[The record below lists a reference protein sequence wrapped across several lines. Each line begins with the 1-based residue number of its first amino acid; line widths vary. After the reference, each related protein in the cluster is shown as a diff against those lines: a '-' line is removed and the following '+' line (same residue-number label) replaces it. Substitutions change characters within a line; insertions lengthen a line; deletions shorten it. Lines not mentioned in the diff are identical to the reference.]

1 MKHFKTLVLLILTIL
16 LVAGV
21 LCGCAVQTG
30 EQPGIS
36 SLPHITIGSDTY
48 PPFVYLDN
56 NGDPTGIDVEIAV
69 EAFRRMGYQAV
80 FTTIDWEQ
88 KRTLVDNG
96 EIDCIWGCFSMD
108 GREQDYQ
115 WAGPYMVS
123 RQIIAVNAKSD
134 IYAMDDLNGK
144 TIAVQSTGK
153 PEEIFLQSGQADI
166 PQFEDIISLEDRGV
180 QYAALDCGY
189 VDAIAAHETAILQYM
204 TDYGADFRILDE
216 PLLITGIGAAF
227 SVDDDRGL
235 AQELMDTFAQMRQ
248 DGTMQ
253 EIVGRYLEH
262 PETYLEV
269 ECLEP
274 KSFADHIQQK
284 ILARLYCCG
293 YFPPRNRFR
302 AFQTGGYAKLRA
314 EAGGS
319 DRVYQEAVR

>member
-1 MKHFKTLVLLILTIL
+1 MGRKKSYIQIWGVLLCGVCLAAGLLT
-16 LVAGV
+16 G
-21 LCGCAVQTG
+21 CGNRADDGGATAK
-30 EQPGIS
+30 EAK
-36 SLPHITIGSDTY
+36 ITVGCDDFA
-48 PPFVYLDN
+48 PFSYVD
-56 NGDPTGIDVEIAV
+56 GDGNMTGIDVKLGK

-166 PQFEDIISLEDRGV
+166 PQFEDIISLEDRSV

-274 KSFADHIQQK
+274 
-284 ILARLYCCG
+284 
-293 YFPPRNRFR
+293 
-302 AFQTGGYAKLRA
+302 
-314 EAGGS
+314 
-319 DRVYQEAVR
+319 

>member
-1 MKHFKTLVLLILTIL
+1 MMKRIKTLVLLILTVL

-21 LCGCAVQTG
+21 LCGCAAQTG

-144 TIAVQSTGK
+144 TIAVQST
-153 PEEIFLQSGQADI
+153 
-166 PQFEDIISLEDRGV
+166 
-180 QYAALDCGY
+180 
-189 VDAIAAHETAILQYM
+189 
-204 TDYGADFRILDE
+204 DFRILDE

-274 KSFADHIQQK
+274 
-284 ILARLYCCG
+284 
-293 YFPPRNRFR
+293 
-302 AFQTGGYAKLRA
+302 
-314 EAGGS
+314 
-319 DRVYQEAVR
+319 

>member
-1 MKHFKTLVLLILTIL
+1 M
-16 LVAGV
+16 
-21 LCGCAVQTG
+21 
-30 EQPGIS
+30 
-36 SLPHITIGSDTY
+36 
-48 PPFVYLDN
+48 
-56 NGDPTGIDVEIAV
+56 
-69 EAFRRMGYQAV
+69 
-80 FTTIDWEQ
+80 
-88 KRTLVDNG
+88 DNG

-166 PQFEDIISLEDRGV
+166 PQFEDIISLEDRSV

-189 VDAIAAHETAILQYM
+189 VDAIAANETDILQYM

-274 KSFADHIQQK
+274 
-284 ILARLYCCG
+284 
-293 YFPPRNRFR
+293 
-302 AFQTGGYAKLRA
+302 
-314 EAGGS
+314 
-319 DRVYQEAVR
+319 

>member
-1 MKHFKTLVLLILTIL
+1 MEIEGIVRMKHTKTLILLILSVL
-16 LVAGV
+16 LVTGA
-21 LCGCAVQTG
+21 LCGCAAQTP
-30 EQPGIS
+30 EQPDAS
-36 SLPHITIGSDTY
+36 SLPQITIGSDTY

-56 NGDPTGIDVEIAV
+56 NGDPTGIDVEIAS

-88 KRTLVDNG
+88 KKTLLDSG

-123 RQIIAVNAKSD
+123 RQVIAVNAASD
-134 IYAMDDLNGK
+134 IYAMSDLNGK

-153 PEEIFLQSGQADI
+153 PEEIFLKSGEPDI
-166 PQFEDIISLEDRGV
+166 PQFEDIISLEDRGI
-180 QYAALDCGY
+180 QYATLDCGY
-189 VDAIAAHETAILQYM
+189 VDAIAAHETTILQYM
-204 TDYGADFRILDE
+204 ADYGADFRILEE

-227 SVDDDRGL
+227 SVNDDRGL
-235 AQELMDTFAQMRQ
+235 AQELTDTFAQMRQ

-269 ECLEP
+269 ECLE
-274 KSFADHIQQK
+274 Q
-284 ILARLYCCG
+284 
-293 YFPPRNRFR
+293 
-302 AFQTGGYAKLRA
+302 
-314 EAGGS
+314 
-319 DRVYQEAVR
+319 

>member
-1 MKHFKTLVLLILTIL
+1 M
-16 LVAGV
+16 
-21 LCGCAVQTG
+21 QTG

-166 PQFEDIISLEDRGV
+166 PQFEDIISLEDRSV

-274 KSFADHIQQK
+274 
-284 ILARLYCCG
+284 
-293 YFPPRNRFR
+293 
-302 AFQTGGYAKLRA
+302 
-314 EAGGS
+314 
-319 DRVYQEAVR
+319 

>member
-1 MKHFKTLVLLILTIL
+1 MKHFKTLVLLILTVL

-21 LCGCAVQTG
+21 LCGCAAQT
-30 EQPGIS
+30 ES
-36 SLPHITIGSDTY
+36 SR
-48 PPFVYLDN
+48 VYHRCRTSPSAATPIRPLSIWTTTAT
-56 NGDPTGIDVEIAV
+56 PTGIDVEIAV

-166 PQFEDIISLEDRGV
+166 PQFEDIIILEDRSV

-189 VDAIAAHETAILQYM
+189 VDAIAANETDILQYM

-274 KSFADHIQQK
+274 
-284 ILARLYCCG
+284 
-293 YFPPRNRFR
+293 
-302 AFQTGGYAKLRA
+302 
-314 EAGGS
+314 
-319 DRVYQEAVR
+319 

>member
-1 MKHFKTLVLLILTIL
+1 MMKRIKALVLLILTVL

-134 IYAMDDLNGK
+134 IYTMDDLNGK

-166 PQFEDIISLEDRGV
+166 PQFEDIISLEDRSV

-204 TDYGADFRILDE
+204 QDCNANFRILEE
-216 PLLITGIGAAF
+216 PLLVTGIGVAF
-227 SVDDDRGL
+227 ALNDTRGL
-235 AQELMDTFAQMRQ
+235 DEKLTETFAAMRA
-248 DGTMQ
+248 DGTMKQ
-253 EIVGRYLEH
+253 IVGKYLPD
-262 PETYLEV
+262 PEKYLEV
-269 ECLEP
+269 DALEP
-274 KSFADHIQQK
+274 
-284 ILARLYCCG
+284 
-293 YFPPRNRFR
+293 
-302 AFQTGGYAKLRA
+302 
-314 EAGGS
+314 
-319 DRVYQEAVR
+319 

>member
-1 MKHFKTLVLLILTIL
+1 MKKHGRELRLTVCLLALAMCATL
-16 LVAGV
+16 
-21 LCGCAVQTG
+21 LCSCLHTG
-30 EQPGIS
+30 KANSYTAAMPVIVV
-36 SLPHITIGSDTY
+36 GSDNY
-48 PPFVYLDN
+48 PPFNYMSTD
-56 NGDPTGIDVEIAV
+56 GTPTGVDVELAT

-274 KSFADHIQQK
+274 
-284 ILARLYCCG
+284 
-293 YFPPRNRFR
+293 
-302 AFQTGGYAKLRA
+302 
-314 EAGGS
+314 
-319 DRVYQEAVR
+319 

>member
-1 MKHFKTLVLLILTIL
+1 MKHFKTLVLLILTVL

-153 PEEIFLQSGQADI
+153 PKRSFCKADKRIFPNLRTLSVW
-166 PQFEDIISLEDRGV
+166 R
-180 QYAALDCGY
+180 
-189 VDAIAAHETAILQYM
+189 
-204 TDYGADFRILDE
+204 
-216 PLLITGIGAAF
+216 IGAY
-227 SVDDDRGL
+227 S
-235 AQELMDTFAQMRQ
+235 MRRW
-248 DGTMQ
+248 TAAMWMP
-253 EIVGRYLEH
+253 L
-262 PETYLEV
+262 
-269 ECLEP
+269 
-274 KSFADHIQQK
+274 
-284 ILARLYCCG
+284 
-293 YFPPRNRFR
+293 PPTKRPFC
-302 AFQTGGYAKLRA
+302 
-314 EAGGS
+314 S
-319 DRVYQEAVR
+319 I

>member
-1 MKHFKTLVLLILTIL
+1 MMKRIKTLVLLILTLL

-21 LCGCAVQTG
+21 LCGCAAQTG

-166 PQFEDIISLEDRGV
+166 PQFEDIISLEDRSV

-253 EIVGRYLEH
+253 KIVGRYLEH

-274 KSFADHIQQK
+274 
-284 ILARLYCCG
+284 
-293 YFPPRNRFR
+293 
-302 AFQTGGYAKLRA
+302 
-314 EAGGS
+314 
-319 DRVYQEAVR
+319 

>member
-1 MKHFKTLVLLILTIL
+1 MKRFKTLVLLILTVL

-134 IYAMDDLNGK
+134 IYTMDDLNGK

-166 PQFEDIISLEDRGV
+166 PQFEDIISLEDRSV

-216 PLLITGIGAAF
+216 PLMTARLGVAF
-227 SVDDDRGL
+227 AKERGDDLPQQLTEVFREML
-235 AQELMDTFAQMRQ
+235 A
-248 DGTMQ
+248 DGTVRQ
-253 EIVGRYLEH
+253 IVSRYLDDPGH
-262 PETYLEV
+262 YLDG
-269 ECLEP
+269 LED
-274 KSFADHIQQK
+274 SAH
-284 ILARLYCCG
+284 A
-293 YFPPRNRFR
+293 
-302 AFQTGGYAKLRA
+302 
-314 EAGGS
+314 
-319 DRVYQEAVR
+319 

>member
-1 MKHFKTLVLLILTIL
+1 MKAEIEGIVLMKHTKTLILLILSVL
-16 LVAGV
+16 LVTGA
-21 LCGCAVQTG
+21 LCGCAAQTPK
-30 EQPGIS
+30 QPDAS
-36 SLPHITIGSDTY
+36 SLPQITIGSDTY

-56 NGDPTGIDVEIAV
+56 NGDPTGIDVEIAS

-88 KRTLVDNG
+88 KKTLLDSG

-123 RQIIAVNAKSD
+123 RQVVAVNASSD
-134 IYAMDDLNGK
+134 IYAMSDLNGK

-153 PEEIFLQSGQADI
+153 PEEIFLKSGEPDI
-166 PQFEDIISLEDRGV
+166 PQFEDIISLEDRGI
-180 QYAALDCGY
+180 QYATLDCGY
-189 VDAIAAHETAILQYM
+189 VDAIAAHETTILQYM
-204 TDYGADFRILDE
+204 ADYGADFRILEE

-227 SVDDDRGL
+227 SVNDDRGL
-235 AQELMDTFAQMRQ
+235 AQELTDTFAQMRQ

-269 ECLEP
+269 ECLE
-274 KSFADHIQQK
+274 Q
-284 ILARLYCCG
+284 
-293 YFPPRNRFR
+293 
-302 AFQTGGYAKLRA
+302 
-314 EAGGS
+314 
-319 DRVYQEAVR
+319 